1 VSKLRPPGR
10 LPEFERLQFCKTKV
24 FPGNIRKK
32 SERGLIFMAE
42 NKSQSAQYT
51 YQSTQISTATKEQLL
66 LITYDIGIRA
76 CRVAEAALDTDNK
89 TQDFDLAHR
98 EILRAQEVIREL
110 MVTLNTEKG
119 GEMAQ
124 NLMRLYDYMYQQL
137 VEANVKKD
145 PRNIHTVL
153 AMLEDLKETWEEALM
168 KLLKE
173 YQAAHPEDEDLKAV
187 EDLSFKNL
195 KTPAEPR
202 VAPTPNKAQ
211 PGGLNLAG

>member
-1 VSKLRPPGR
+1 
-10 LPEFERLQFCKTKV
+10 
-24 FPGNIRKK
+24 
-32 SERGLIFMAE
+32 MD
-42 NKSQSAQYT
+42 NKSQNAQFS
-51 YQSTQISTATKEQLL
+51 YQNTQISTATKEQLL

-76 CRVAEAALDTDNK
+76 CRMAEAALDAENDK
-89 TQDFDLAHR
+89 TQDLDLAHR

-145 PRNIHTVL
+145 PKNIRTVL
-153 AMLEDLKETWEEALM
+153 TMLEDLKETWEEALM

-173 YQAAHPEDEDLKAV
+173 YQAAHPEDEDLKAL
-187 EDLSFKNL
+187 ENLNFKDLNPKDL
-195 KTPAEPR
+195 KTAAEPR
-202 VAPTPNKAQ
+202 AAATPDKTQ
-211 PGGLNLAG
+211 VGGLNIAG